1 MHSLFPEGPI
11 WFVAFLFSLTCHEA
25 AHAAAAY
32 AGGDRT
38 AYNSGQLTLNPMPHI
53 QREPLGMI
61 FIPLFSY
68 LAQGWMIGW
77 ASAPYDPTWQRR
89 YPHRAALMAL
99 AGPVA
104 NFTIVLITGFI
115 MYAGLRAGYFAPPR
129 ALRIE
134 HIVEMAGT
142 GDSGITV
149 FLSVLFSLNLLLGS
163 FNLIPVPPLDGATVI
178 GLFVPEETA
187 VMIYDTIRQ
196 PAFQLIGILIAW
208 RIFDHIF
215 PPILI
220 HAIGW
225 IY

>member
-77 ASAPYDPTWQRR
+77 ASAPYDPTW
-89 YPHRAALMAL
+89 
-99 AGPVA
+99 
-104 NFTIVLITGFI
+104 
-115 MYAGLRAGYFAPPR
+115 
-129 ALRIE
+129 
-134 HIVEMAGT
+134 
-142 GDSGITV
+142 
-149 FLSVLFSLNLLLGS
+149 
-163 FNLIPVPPLDGATVI
+163 
-178 GLFVPEETA
+178 
-187 VMIYDTIRQ
+187 
-196 PAFQLIGILIAW
+196 
-208 RIFDHIF
+208 
-215 PPILI
+215 
-220 HAIGW
+220 
-225 IY
+225 